1 MRAPRR
7 DAGATRSAIL
17 LALTAAVLSAVAPI
31 GSNAQTED
39 PWLTLEW
46 GAFSVMYRE
55 GHGRAAEAILNSAVE
70 RTPGLLA
77 AVGLDELD
85 PVGIFIASTEDEF
98 ASLTSGGVPDW
109 GVGCAFPARGVVVL
123 KSPEIVSYPL
133 QMEGVVVH
141 EVAHVAA
148 GRVLGDVKVPRWLH
162 EGVAMVLAG
171 EWRLPESAAQSGA
184 SALGRAARL
193 RDLSDGFPEGHQ
205 DAMLAY
211 TLSFYAVR
219 FLMVEAGFD
228 SVGEMLLA
236 IRSSGGFDEMLE
248 IHYGG
253 DAADLEHRM
262 KRSFERRFGW
272 GVFLS
277 KWNVLFLVVALLFI
291 TGGAL
296 RIRRARR
303 RYREWAEEERARDG
317 LPGRGSGTGSTWQ

>member
-1 MRAPRR
+1 MA
-7 DAGATRSAIL
+7 AMLSVV
-17 LALTAAVLSAVAPI
+17 TAAVLVAVAPVES
-31 GSNAQTED
+31 GAQTED

-46 GAFSVMYRE
+46 GSFSVMYRE
-55 GHGRAAEAILNSAVE
+55 GHGRAAEAILDSAVE
-70 RTPGLLA
+70 RAPALLT
-77 AVGLDELD
+77 AVGIDELA
-85 PVGIFIASTEDEF
+85 PVRIFIASSESEF

-109 GVGCAFPARGVVVL
+109 GVGCAFPGIGVVVL

-133 QMEGVVVH
+133 QMEDVVVH

-148 GRVLGDVKVPRWLH
+148 GRVLGGVQVPRWLH

-171 EWRLPESAAQSGA
+171 EWRLPDSATLSGA

-193 RDLSDGFPEGHQ
+193 RDLSDSFPQGHQ

-228 SVGEMLLA
+228 SVGDMLLA

-248 IHYGG
+248 VHYGG
-253 DAADLEHRM
+253 NAADLEREM
-262 KRSFERRFGW
+262 SRSFERRFGW
-272 GVFLS
+272 GMFLS
-277 KWNVLFLVVALLFI
+277 KWNVLFLVVALLFLA
-291 TGGAL
+291 GGVL

-303 RYREWAEEERARDG
+303 RYREWEDEERERDG
-317 LPGRGSGTGSTWQ
+317 LPGRESRSRSTWQ